1 MSAQYLFDVS
11 RNGNQFTIYLTESG
25 SDYLSIKSRDED
37 RGKIFVRLVNTLGVF
52 LPIFLL

>member
-1 MSAQYLFDVS
+1 MSAQYLFDVLEMGTS
-11 RNGNQFTIYLTESG
+11 LLIYLIESG

-52 LPIFLL
+52 LPVFLL

>member
-1 MSAQYLFDVS
+1 MSAQYLFDVLEMGTS
-11 RNGNQFTIYLTESG
+11 LLIYLIESG